1 MSDEKTAQYWE
12 RVREIYEAVLG
23 VVADQREAALQA
35 ACGGDVDLQRKVE
48 HLLRAFENN
57 PDFLETPLDL
67 PSPWQS
73 FEPREQRLGAYRLL
87 RRLGS
92 GGMGVVYLAERD
104 DGHFQRRVAIKIA
117 STESTVPDLQGRFL
131 RERQILADLDHP
143 NISRLFDGGVTEEG
157 LPYLVMEYVDGERV
171 TDYCLRRD
179 LPVEERVRLFQEV
192 CLAVE
197 YAHGQG
203 ILHRDIK
210 PGNVLVRTDGK
221 VKLLD
226 FGIARILGRD
236 GQMVSGPVQFT
247 GTPLLSFDYASPEQ
261 VRGERVSLT
270 SDIYSL
276 GVLLFC
282 MIEGRL
288 PYDLP
293 NRAPLLLAE
302 AITSGPSRPLEKA
315 GGSWMTR
322 QLTSL
327 LERALAK
334 NPEDRYPSVAALRQD
349 LTEILAGRPIRRA
362 RLSRQLPR
370 RATPVIL
377 VLAAVG
383 LGVVSATVWSLSS
396 RAAYDSPLTRYAG
409 RIAEAHQALRKGDHP
424 RAQAI
429 LARLKNDPSLAP
441 HLGFEWG
448 YLMNQA
454 EEPRVFPH
462 SEPVDQSYVPEQS
475 AFLVTTSADFS
486 AVHLWDLSSGA
497 LIRSRQEPGQKL
509 WSKTYPVYPDLP
521 LQLVDF
527 NGSLTVEDGASGR
540 QLARCPLPAGEVIGA
555 HYFRGEFYT
564 VEKQGNV
571 RQWDLPTCQSNILM
585 TIDRLPQG
593 TLQSYHNRPF
603 LAEVSPRSFSL
614 WSLVSRRLLVHN
626 PPQPGRQ
633 IEGLQFDDSA
643 TRMAF
648 YRLPSEVEVRD
659 LRPGGLPLRYREP
672 EKVRKFLL
680 DSRGDRV
687 ITLHHLG
694 KVKVRSLSRPDSPQT
709 VDLQAPIWDGELL
722 GEERLVAVT
731 TETGRLEIFDLET
744 MRTVVQRQAHPPG
757 AKVALRY
764 DLPGRRLIT
773 SGGDGTARVWS
784 LDRLLRNAALRP
796 FPKAEIGAVA
806 ISPNGQRLAVGDHDH
821 LVHLWNLETRRWER
835 TIPAHSA
842 WVHDLSF
849 SPDSLRLATASREHA
864 VKIWQVATGELL
876 RSLPH
881 DLQVLALGYSPNGQ
895 SLATSSSD
903 KAVRLWDP
911 ETGQLQRKMA
921 GFSEEVRALAWSPS
935 DPLLATGTLNGEV
948 RLWDLG
954 PDGEGFRLSQT
965 PAKVTSLAF
974 SPDGKSLV
982 VVGNDSKVR
991 FYDVARRRLRTTFSG
1006 PSAGGRLVTFSPD
1019 GKRLAFAG
1027 EDRAVRIFD
1036 ASSGRELLR
1045 LDQYPALLTSL
1056 RFSPDGRFLYTGDVD
1071 HRVQAYSAVR

>member
-1 MSDEKTAQYWE
+1 MSDENTAEYWE
-12 RVREIYEAVLG
+12 KVREIYERVLG
-23 VVADQREAALQA
+23 VVADQREAALKA
-35 ACGGDVDLQRKVE
+35 ACEGDVDLQSRVE
-48 HLLRAFENN
+48 CLLRAFENN

-67 PSPWQS
+67 PSPSQS
-73 FEPREQRLGAYRLL
+73 YEPRQQQLGAYRLL

-92 GGMGVVYLAERD
+92 GGMGLVYLAERD

-117 STESTVPDLQGRFL
+117 SPESTVPDLPEKFF

-171 TDYCLRRD
+171 TDYCHRRD
-179 LPVEERVRLFQEV
+179 LSVEQRVRLFLEV

-203 ILHRDIK
+203 IIHRDIK

-236 GQMVSGPVQFT
+236 GQMVSGAVQFT

-261 VRGERVSLT
+261 VRGERVGHA

-302 AITSGPSRPLEKA
+302 AITIGPSRPLEKA
-315 GGSWMTR
+315 GGSWITR

-370 RATPVIL
+370 HARPVIL

-383 LGVVSATVWSLSS
+383 LGVVSAIVWSLSS

-409 RIAEAHQALRKGDHP
+409 RIAEAHRALRKGDHP

-429 LARLKNDPSLAP
+429 LASLKTDPTLAP

-462 SEPVDQSYVPEQS
+462 SDPVDQSYIPDQS

-509 WSKTYPVYPDLP
+509 WSKTYPVPDLP

-527 NGSLTVEDGASGR
+527 NGSLTIEDGASGR

-571 RQWDLPTCQSNILM
+571 RQWDLPTCQSSILM

-593 TLQSYHNRPF
+593 TLRSYHNRPF
-603 LAEVSPRSFSL
+603 LAEVSPKSFSL
-614 WSLVSRRLLVHN
+614 WSLVTRRLLVHL
-626 PPQPGRQ
+626 PPQPTRL
-633 IEGLQFDDSA
+633 IEGLQFDEAS

-648 YRLPSEVEVRD
+648 FRFPSEVEVRD
-659 LRPGGLPLRYREP
+659 LRPGGRQLRYQEP
-672 EKVRKFLL
+672 DKVFKILL
-680 DSRGDRV
+680 DSRADRV

-694 KVKVRSLSRPDSPQT
+694 KVKVRSLSRPDSLQT
-709 VDLQAPIWDGELL
+709 VDLQAPIWGGELL

-744 MRTVVQRQAHPPG
+744 LRTVVQRQAHPPG
-757 AKVALRY
+757 VRVALRY

-784 LDRLLRNAALRP
+784 LDRLLRNAPLRP
-796 FPKAEIGAVA
+796 FPKAEVSSVAV
-806 ISPNGQRLAVGDHDH
+806 SPNGQRLAVGDHDH
-821 LVHLWNLETRRWER
+821 LVHLWNLETRRLER

-842 WVHDLSF
+842 WVHDLSL
-849 SPDSLRLATASREHA
+849 SPDGQRLATASREHA
-864 VKIWQVATGELL
+864 VKIWQVSTGELL

-881 DLQVLALGYSPNGQ
+881 DLQVLVVGYSPSGQ

-911 ETGQLQRKMA
+911 ETGQLQRKMT
-921 GFSEEVRALAWSPS
+921 GFLEEVRALAWSPS

-948 RLWDLG
+948 RFWDLG

-1045 LDQYPALLTSL
+1045 LDEYSAPITSL
-1056 RFSPDGRFLYTGDVD
+1056 RFSPDGQALYTGVAD
-1071 HRVQAYSAVR
+1071 HRVQAYSTIR